1 MPDPLAVNPSTEVV
15 RSGFLTK
22 RGVVNKSWKSRFFT
36 LTATGDLS
44 YFEHVRTG
52 DNLAHPLGY
61 MRVTDALRIDLC
73 SLHPAPAADVAWPR
87 DSHPEACFWI
97 HMSNRTY
104 YLIAMD
110 ADDALQWV
118 NALRRAAKIEQL

>member
-1 MPDPLAVNPSTEVV
+1 MAQPERPVALTHIRWTMAGPDSSNS
-15 RSGFLTK
+15 
-22 RGVVNKSWKSRFFT
+22 
-36 LTATGDLS
+36 
-44 YFEHVRTG
+44 
-52 DNLAHPLGY
+52 
-61 MRVTDALRIDLC
+61 
-73 SLHPAPAADVAWPR
+73 
-87 DSHPEACFWI
+87 CFWI